1 MSPPR
6 ILIVD
11 DDDMLRSSLARVL
24 RGRFDVVVAENGAVA
39 LVIIEDSE
47 KFDVIL
53 TDVEM
58 PVMDGCV
65 LVERLAEINPAL
77 ADRVLVM
84 TGGPRDAGLAA
95 WVSQLASARMLAKP
109 IETDKLL
116 GAIEALLG
124 GRV

>member
-11 DDDMLRSSLARVL
+11 DDDMLRSSIARMF
-24 RGRFDVVVAENGAVA
+24 RGRFDVVLAENGAVA
-39 LVIIEDSE
+39 MHLIENGK
-47 KFDVIL
+47 KFDAIL

-58 PVMDGCV
+58 PVMDGRA
-65 LVERLAEINPAL
+65 LIERLAEIDPAL
-77 ADRVLVM
+77 AGRVLVM

-95 WVSQLASARMLAKP
+95 WVGQFASARVLAKP

-116 GAIEALLG
+116 GAIDVLLRS
-124 GRV
+124 RV

>member
-6 ILIVD
+6 ILLVD
-11 DDDMLRSSLARVL
+11 DDDMVRSSLARVL

-58 PVMDGCV
+58 PVMDGRV
-65 LVERLAEINPAL
+65 FVERLAEIDPAL

-95 WVSQLASARMLAKP
+95 WVGQFASARVLAKP

-116 GAIEALLG
+116 GAIEALPR

>member
-1 MSPPR
+1 MSRPR

-11 DDDMLRSSLARVL
+11 DDDMLRSSLARAL

-39 LVIIEDSE
+39 MHLIENGV
-47 KFDVIL
+47 KFDAIL

-58 PVMDGCV
+58 PVMDGRA
-65 LVERLAEINPAL
+65 LVERLAEIDPAL
-77 ADRVLVM
+77 VGRVLVM

-95 WVSQLASARMLAKP
+95 WVGQFASARVLAKP
-109 IETDKLL
+109 IETDMLL
-116 GAIEALLG
+116 GAIEALLH